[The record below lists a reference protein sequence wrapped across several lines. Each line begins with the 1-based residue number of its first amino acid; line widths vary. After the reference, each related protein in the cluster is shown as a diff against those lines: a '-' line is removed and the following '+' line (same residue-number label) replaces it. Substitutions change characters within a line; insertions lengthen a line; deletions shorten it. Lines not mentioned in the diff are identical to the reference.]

1 MENSSHEELLEA
13 QSQIW
18 RWTLSHLVSMSIKCA
33 IHLRIPDAVHKHGQ
47 PAASLSE
54 LISALRIPPSKTHA
68 FRCMMRVLS
77 TRSTAFFSLH
87 TQQQEQEEE
96 EMYALTPASRL
107 LLSHEPLNQ
116 ASLPLLN
123 FHPASRDYCSV
134 LNTWLLEDDDHDGNI
149 DNNNKRTAFE
159 VVNGT
164 SFWDYVAGSS
174 APGQELKGLFYD
186 CMVSDSKL
194 VADALVSSAAGVN
207 KEEEE
212 ESPLTSLLF
221 RGVRT
226 LVDVAGG
233 TGVFA
238 AAVAGAFPEMK
249 CVVLDL
255 PHVVEGLA
263 AAAAG
268 PGHRENLEF
277 VAGDMFE
284 RVPHADA
291 IFLKWILHNWDDESC
306 VKILKCCKEAAVS
319 GGDDDEGKK
328 GKVIIV
334 DIVMSEVGSADDDLS
349 REIQLCF
356 DLMMATMVNGK
367 ERNEREW
374 KKLFEAAGYS
384 SYKIVGKIGPRSIIE
399 VYP

>member
-18 RWTLSHLVSMSIKCA
+18 RWTFSHLISMSIKCA
-33 IHLRIPDAVHKHGQ
+33 IHLRIPDAVHQHGN
-47 PAASLSE
+47 PAASLSH
-54 LISALRIPPSKTHA
+54 LISALRIPPPKTHA

-87 TQQQEQEEE
+87 TQEEE

-107 LLSHEPLNQ
+107 LLSREPLNQ

-123 FHPASRDYCSV
+123 FHPAVRDYCSV
-134 LNTWLLEDDDHDGNI
+134 LNTWLLEEDDEDGNI
-149 DNNNKRTAFE
+149 DNNNKPTAFE

-194 VADALVSSAAGVN
+194 VADALVSAAGV
-207 KEEEE
+207 KEEEA
-212 ESPLTSLLF
+212 SPLTSLLF

-238 AAVAGAFPEMK
+238 AAVAEAFPEMK

-255 PHVVEGLA
+255 PHVVEGLP

-268 PGHRENLEF
+268 PGHPENLEF
-277 VAGDMFE
+277 MGGDMFE
-284 RVPHADA
+284 RVPSADA

-319 GGDDDEGKK
+319 AGDDDEGKK